1 MVRSMMRAFGPYQ
14 RGTHARARAGFGWTT
29 GMRAHNRDRKGL
41 TQSFFDDSV
50 ALLCY
55 SHYWTLN
62 HRGINPTNRED
73 TMKLRIEIDDAMRVT
88 VSRPCESCGVMV
100 PTDEYCGEDGK
111 YLCFDCYG
119 QQLADR
125 KYIHDWLIVLVDFD
139 WTTDVRVAI
148 HKEVA
153 TAKTIDIADCS
164 SPDPDDDISR
174 FGPGTSAHT
183 LGMDDID
190 GLHADVNAVYCLVD
204 SGLIDGQTAPT
215 IFKTQGGE

>member
-1 MVRSMMRAFGPYQ
+1 
-14 RGTHARARAGFGWTT
+14 
-29 GMRAHNRDRKGL
+29 
-41 TQSFFDDSV
+41 
-50 ALLCY
+50 
-55 SHYWTLN
+55 
-62 HRGINPTNRED
+62 
-73 TMKLRIEIDDAMRVT
+73 MKLQINIDDAMNVS
-88 VSRPCESCGVMV
+88 VSRPCESCGVMG
-100 PTDEYCGEDGK
+100 PTDEFCGYGED
-111 YLCFDCYG
+111 YLCPDCFVPAYSEEEH
-119 QQLADR
+119 QHAMALDSHAVNQ

-153 TAKTIDIADCS
+153 TAKTIEIADCS

-190 GLHADVNAVYCLVD
+190 GLHADVNAVYHLVD

-215 IFKTQGGE
+215 IFKAQGGAK